1 MMRRVRACLA
11 AALAACVAL
20 PAAAAHAEVNE
31 LRISRGFGIDFL
43 PLIVMEHDHLIEK
56 QAKAAG
62 IDHLKVTWRTI
73 DGGNNINDAMLS
85 GALDFAA
92 IGVPGFALLWSKT
105 QGTPQEV
112 DGVAAVCTMAAY
124 LNTSNP
130 KVKTLTDFTSAD
142 RIAVPGVK
150 TSANAIIL
158 EMGAAKAFGP
168 KDYAKLDPLTV
179 SMPYPEAV
187 QAMLAG
193 STGIDSN
200 FASPPFAYME
210 LASPKIHTVTTSDA
224 ILGGPATLIMMYSTK
239 RFHDANPKTYGVFLA
254 ALREA
259 EQEINADKH
268 RAAEIYVQSAKV
280 KVDESLVQKVV
291 EDPHNIFTVV
301 PQNTMRYVNFMS
313 QVHLIQHKPSDWK
326 QMFFPEIRGEQGG

>member
-1 MMRRVRACLA
+1 MRPTRACLA
-11 AALAACVAL
+11 AALAIGVAL
-20 PAAAAHAEVNE
+20 PATNARAEVHE

-43 PLIVMEHDHLIEK
+43 PMIVMEHDHLIEK

-62 IDHLKVTWRTI
+62 LTDLTVTWRTI

-112 DGVAAVCTMAAY
+112 DGVAAVCTMAAD

-130 KVKTLTDFTSAD
+130 KVKSLKDFTEAD
-142 RIAVPGVK
+142 RIAVPGAK

-158 EMGAAKAFGP
+158 EMGAAETFGP
-168 KDYAKLDPLTV
+168 ENYAKLDPLTV

-193 STGIDSN
+193 STGVDSN

-210 LASPKIHTVTTSDA
+210 LADPKIHTVTTSEA
-224 ILGGPATLIMMYSTK
+224 ILGGPATLIMIYATK
-239 RFHDANPKTYGVFLA
+239 RFHDANPKTYAVFLA

-259 EQEINADKH
+259 EQEINADKP
-268 RAAEIYVQSAKV
+268 AAARIYVQSTKV
-280 KVDESLVQKVV
+280 KVDEALVRKVV

-301 PQNTMRYVNFMS
+301 PQNTMRYVDFMS
-313 QVHLIQHKPSDWK
+313 QVHLIQTKPSDWK
-326 QMFFPEIRGEQGG
+326 QMFFPEIRGEPGS